1 MAYVSDAVA
10 GVLGST
16 QKVSASGTTSTT
28 EALGRDDFF
37 ALLIAELKNQ
47 DPMEPKDDT
56 EFLSQLAQFSSL
68 EEMRALTE
76 TQSTLLSFQVAA
88 QSAALLGRTVEA
100 QVTDDTTG
108 EKSTITGKVSEV
120 NLSTSPPSLIVDG
133 HKVDISSVTRVY

>member
-16 QKVSASGTTSTT
+16 QKVSASSTTSTQS
-28 EALGRDDFF
+28 LGRDDFF

-76 TQSTLLSFQVAA
+76 TQSTLLSYQIVAQA
-88 QSAALLGRTVEA
+88 AALLGRTVEA
-100 QVTDDTTG
+100 QVVD
-108 EKSTITGKVSEV
+108 SSTGKTTAVTGTVSEV
-120 NLSTSPPSLIVDG
+120 SLSTSPPSLIVDG
-133 HKVDISSVTRVY
+133 QKVDISSVTRVY

>member
-1 MAYVSDAVA
+1 VAYVSDAVA

-16 QKVSASGTTSTT
+16 QKVSTSGTTPTQS
-28 EALGRDDFF
+28 LGRDDFF

-76 TQSTLLSFQVAA
+76 TQSTLLSYQIVAQA
-88 QSAALLGRTVEA
+88 AALLGRTVEA
-100 QVTDDTTG
+100 QVVD
-108 EKSTITGKVSEV
+108 SSTGKTTTVTGTVSEV
-120 NLSTSPPSLIVDG
+120 SLSTSPPSLMVDG
-133 HKVDISSVTRVY
+133 QKVDISSVTRVY